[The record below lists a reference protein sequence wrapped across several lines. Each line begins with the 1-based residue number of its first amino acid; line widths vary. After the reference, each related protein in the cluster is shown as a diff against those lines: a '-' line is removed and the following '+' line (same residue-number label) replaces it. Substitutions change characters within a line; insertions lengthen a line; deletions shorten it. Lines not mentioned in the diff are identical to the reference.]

1 MNLINKYV
9 QLICIVLLLAVSVVF
24 SSSGIG
30 ISSVFPSS
38 EEKSTKIKIIDGNLT
53 ESGESVP
60 AMEAFPSDSMADD
73 TPGDA
78 ESVKEISMAV
88 APDIQGVIGR
98 NNTVYGKLISCG
110 LSPTQILNLTQAF
123 NKTFDFR
130 AAGPDDRFQIFL
142 AGNNQLKKFI
152 YSPDP
157 LHEYIAERNETGG
170 FTVSKQDLIPEK
182 RVEAMDVSLDSSL
195 SKAIFNSGE
204 KQRLVDQFVNIFS
217 WDIDFYL
224 FPRKGD
230 RITILYEKYFIDDTF
245 IKYGDILAA
254 KYAGKNGSFSS
265 FFFDG
270 GYYDEQG
277 DPLRKMFLRIPVKFG
292 VKTSGYSI
300 KRFHP
305 VKKKYK
311 SHNGIDYGAKMGTN
325 IFATANGKVIFSGW
339 KNGYGKLIILK
350 HPNGYLTYYAHCS
363 KLIAKKGRFV
373 DQGETIAKV
382 GMTGMVTGPH
392 VHYEVRIKG
401 KPVDPRKIKNFKG
414 TPLPPPKLE
423 QFMTT
428 MQSRL
433 LLVKEKTRQ
442 NSEENKLV
450 LADTPGSL

>member
-24 SSSGIG
+24 LSSSIG
-30 ISSVFPSS
+30 ITSIFPFS
-38 EEKSTKIKIIDGNLT
+38 EEKSTITKIIDDNSPA
-53 ESGESVP
+53 SGESVP
-60 AMEAFPSDSMADD
+60 AMEAFPPDSNPDD
-73 TPGDA
+73 TPGDGTA
-78 ESVKEISMAV
+78 MKEIAMAV

-130 AAGPDDRFQIFL
+130 AAGPDDKFQIFL

-157 LHEYIAERNETGG
+157 LREYIAERNETGC
-170 FTVSKQDLIPEK
+170 FTVSKQELIPEK
-182 RVEAMDVSLDSSL
+182 RVEAIEVSLDSSL
-195 SKAIFNSGE
+195 SKAILNNGE
-204 KQRLVDQFVNIFS
+204 KQGLVDQLVNIFS

-254 KYAGKNGSFSS
+254 KYAGENGSFSS

-300 KRFHP
+300 RRFHP

-311 SHNGIDYGAKMGTN
+311 SHNGIDYGARMGTT

-339 KNGYGKLIILK
+339 KTGYGKVIILK

-363 KLIAKKGRFV
+363 KLIAKKGQFV

-382 GMTGMVTGPH
+382 GMTGIVTGPH
-392 VHYEVRIKG
+392 VHYEVRING
-401 KPVDPRKIKNFKG
+401 KPVDPRRIKNFKG
-414 TPLPPPKLE
+414 TPLSPRKLE
-423 QFMTT
+423 QFRTT
-428 MQSRL
+428 VQSRL
-433 LLVKEKTRQ
+433 LLVEEKTRQ
-442 NSEENKLV
+442 NSKENRLV
-450 LADTPGSL
+450 LADTPE

>member
-9 QLICIVLLLAVSVVF
+9 QLICIVLFIAVSAVF
-24 SSSGIG
+24 LSSSIG
-30 ISSVFPSS
+30 ISSIFPSF
-38 EEKSTKIKIIDGNLT
+38 EKDTTKTKIVDGNLT
-53 ESGESVP
+53 ESPASVP
-60 AMEAFPSDSMADD
+60 ATEPFPSDSTAVDKASTEKITMD
-73 TPGDA
+73 
-78 ESVKEISMAV
+78 V
-88 APDIQGVIGR
+88 APDIQGTIGK

-130 AAGPDDRFQIFL
+130 AAAPDDRFQIFL

-157 LHEYIAERNETGG
+157 LREYVAERNETGG
-170 FTVSKQDLIPEK
+170 FTVSRHDLIPEK
-182 RVEAMDVSLDSSL
+182 KIEAMEISLESSL
-195 SKAIFNSGE
+195 SQAILNGGE

-217 WDIDFYL
+217 WDIDFFL

-230 RITILYEKYFIDDTF
+230 RITVLYEKYFKDDTF

-254 KYAGKNGSFSS
+254 KYAGENGTFSS

-277 DPLRKMFLRIPVKFG
+277 HPLRKMFLRLPLKFG
-292 VKTSGYSI
+292 VKTSDYSI
-300 KRFHP
+300 RRFHP

-311 SHNGIDYGAKMGTN
+311 RHNGIDYGAKMGTT

-339 KNGYGKLIILK
+339 KGGYGKTIVLQ
-350 HPNGYLTYYAHCS
+350 HPNGYQTYYAHCS
-363 KLIAKKGRFV
+363 KLIAKKGQFV

-382 GMTGMVTGPH
+382 GMTGIVTGPH

-401 KPVDPRKIKNFKG
+401 KPVNPSTIKNFKG
-414 TPLPPPKLE
+414 TPLSPQKLE
-423 QFMTT
+423 KFRATV
-428 MQSRL
+428 QSRL
-433 LLVKEKTRQ
+433 LLVEEKTRL
-442 NSEENKLV
+442 NSKEEKLV
-450 LADTPGSL
+450 LADTPE